1 MLVEELELV
10 FVQSQDQLAEA
21 MEWRSV
27 MMESAGEKRTALVFE
42 QLEQIEMWAETLLEQ
57 WNTAMKMM
65 SVDSVLPQGDPAEVM
80 VWRTVTLQSGVAVAE
95 QKTALVVEQLEWEL
109 VMQTEVLEW
118 WSAAV
123 PIVEWRC

>member
-42 QLEQIEMWAETLLEQ
+42 QLE
-57 WNTAMKMM
+57 
-65 SVDSVLPQGDPAEVM
+65 
-80 VWRTVTLQSGVAVAE
+80 
-95 QKTALVVEQLEWEL
+95 
-109 VMQTEVLEW
+109 
-118 WSAAV
+118 
-123 PIVEWRC
+123 